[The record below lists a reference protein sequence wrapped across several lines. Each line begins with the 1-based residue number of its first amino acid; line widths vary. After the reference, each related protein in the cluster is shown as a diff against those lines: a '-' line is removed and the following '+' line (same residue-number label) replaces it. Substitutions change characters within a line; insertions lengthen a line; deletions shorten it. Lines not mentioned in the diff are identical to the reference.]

1 MRQLDAREYKLLLN
15 PAKFGTLL
23 TKARANAFW
32 DGQIAPIIDRCW
44 SGSLCISNTFDKL
57 LERILRFWDTRDCAL
72 TAAEFILRSRVDA
85 SDGIADPGR
94 QEIALKLRMADFFV
108 VANAHLPGSDGATIK
123 FEEDI
128 APLEVKP
135 QDPASSVMF
144 PTKPSIRSRYSLTTK
159 LERRWDESNRTEAR
173 LGKLFPTLEGMLSRS
188 LVGDEALVGGPVIH
202 ELAAKGAQVRI
213 GRNILAEFTLTCWYF
228 EPAVGPP
235 SVAEVSFKYDTIAGE
250 MPGKAARR
258 ALDLFNALQTGLGD
272 YVNTDHSSKTA
283 MALPKGCASLA

>member
-1 MRQLDAREYKLLLN
+1 MRKLDAREYKLLLN

-23 TKARANAFW
+23 TKAHANAFW
-32 DGQIAPIIDRCW
+32 DGEIAPIVGRSW
-44 SGSLCISNTFDKL
+44 GGSLCVLNTFDEL

-85 SDGIADPGR
+85 ADGIADSSQ

-108 VANAHLPGSDGATIK
+108 VANAHLPASDGATTK

-135 QDPASSVMF
+135 QKPASSVVF
-144 PTKPSIRSRYSLTTK
+144 PAKPSIRSRYSLTTK

-173 LGKLFPTLEGMLSRS
+173 LGKLFPTLEGMLSRP

-202 ELAAKGAQVRI
+202 ELAAKGPQVRI
-213 GRNILAEFTLTCWYF
+213 AKNILGEFTLTCWYF
-228 EPAVGPP
+228 ETAAGPPAV
-235 SVAEVSFKYDTIAGE
+235 AEMSFKCDTIDGE
-250 MPGKAARR
+250 LPGKAARR
-258 ALDLFNALQTGLGD
+258 ALELFNALQTGLGD

-283 MALPKGCASLA
+283 MGLPKGCARIA

>member
-1 MRQLDAREYKLLLN
+1 MRKLDAREYKLLLN

-23 TKARANAFW
+23 TKAHANAFW
-32 DGQIAPIIDRCW
+32 DGEIAPILDRHW
-44 SGSLCISNTFDKL
+44 GGSLCVSDTFDKL

-72 TAAEFILRSRVDA
+72 TAAEFVLRSRVDA
-85 SDGIADPGR
+85 SNGIADSSR

-108 VANAHLPGSDGATIK
+108 VANTHLPGSDGATTK

-135 QDPASSVMF
+135 QGPASPVVF
-144 PTKPSIRSRYSLTTK
+144 PGRHSTRSRYSLTTK
-159 LERRWDESNRTEAR
+159 LDRRWDQSNRTEAR
-173 LGKLFPTLEGMLSRS
+173 LGKLFPTLEGLLSRP

-202 ELAAKGAQVRI
+202 ELAAKGTQVRI
-213 GRNILAEFTLTCWYF
+213 GKDIIGEFTLTCWYF
-228 EPAVGPP
+228 ETAPGPP

-283 MALPKGCASLA
+283 MALPKSCASLA